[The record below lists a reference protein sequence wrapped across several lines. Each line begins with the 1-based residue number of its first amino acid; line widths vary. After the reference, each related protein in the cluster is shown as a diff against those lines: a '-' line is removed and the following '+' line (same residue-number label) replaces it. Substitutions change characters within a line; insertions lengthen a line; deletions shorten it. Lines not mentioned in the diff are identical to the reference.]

1 MTKELL
7 DQADSIIEEIKDI
20 KIRIKNIEKREK
32 TILGDSVTGSEEFFP
47 YIKRNFRI
55 NGVGNNLFSG
65 KTKRQY
71 KKMLKSKKY
80 KYERIMKQIEY
91 QLNYIKDSE
100 IRRIIRYKYFDNLS
114 WIQIQ
119 IKMQYNSEDTARKK
133 LKRYLKDKVAVD

>member
-7 DQADSIIEEIKDI
+7 EQADSLLEEIKDI
-20 KIRIKNIEKREK
+20 ERRIKNIEKREK
-32 TILGDSVTGSEEFFP
+32 TILGDSVTGSEREYP

-55 NGVGNNLFSG
+55 NGISNRSFSS

-80 KYERIMKQIEY
+80 KYEKMVKQIEY
-91 QLNYIKDSE
+91 ELNYINDSE
-100 IRRIIRYKYFDNLS
+100 IRRIIRFRYYDNLS

-119 IKMQYNSEDTARKK
+119 IKMQYNSENTARMK
-133 LKRYLKDKVAVD
+133 LERFFEKN

>member
-7 DQADSIIEEIKDI
+7 EQADSLIEEIKDI
-20 KIRIKNIEKREK
+20 ERRIKNIEKREK
-32 TILGDSVTGSEEFFP
+32 TILGDSVTGSEREYP

-55 NGVGNNLFSG
+55 NGISNRSFSS

-80 KYERIMKQIEY
+80 RYEKMVKQIEY
-91 QLNYIKDSE
+91 ELNYINDSE
-100 IRRIIRYKYFDNLS
+100 IRRIIRFRYYDNLS

-119 IKMQYNSEDTARKK
+119 IKMQYNSENTARMK
-133 LKRYLKDKVAVD
+133 LERFFEKN

>member
-7 DQADSIIEEIKDI
+7 EQADSLIEEIKDI
-20 KIRIKNIEKREK
+20 ERRLKNIEKKEK
-32 TILGDSVTGSEEFFP
+32 TILGDFVTGSEHEYP

-55 NGVGNNLFSG
+55 NGVSNKIFSS

-80 KYERIMKQIEY
+80 RYEKMVKQIEY
-91 QLNYIKDSE
+91 ELNYINNSE
-100 IRRIIRYKYFDNLS
+100 IRRIIRFRYYDNLS

-119 IKMQYNSEDTARKK
+119 IKMQYNSENTARMK
-133 LKRYLKDKVAVD
+133 LERFFEKN

>member
-7 DQADSIIEEIKDI
+7 EQADSLLEEIKDI
-20 KIRIKNIEKREK
+20 ERRIKNIEKREK
-32 TILGDSVTGSEEFFP
+32 TILGDSVTGSEREYP

-55 NGVGNNLFSG
+55 NGISNRSFSS

-80 KYERIMKQIEY
+80 KYEKMVKQIEY
-91 QLNYIKDSE
+91 ELNYINDSE
-100 IRRIIRYKYFDNLS
+100 IRRIIRFRYYDNLS

-119 IKMQYNSEDTARKK
+119 IKMKYNSENTARMK
-133 LKRYLKDKVAVD
+133 LERFFEKN

>member
-7 DQADSIIEEIKDI
+7 EQADSLIEEIKDI
-20 KIRIKNIEKREK
+20 ERRLKNIEKREK
-32 TILGDSVTGSEEFFP
+32 TILGDSVTGSEKEYP

-100 IRRIIRYKYFDNLS
+100 IRRIIRYRYYDNLS

-119 IKMQYNSEDTARKK
+119 IKMKYNTEDTARKK
-133 LKRYLKDKVAVD
+133 IKRFFEKN